1 MFVGYARVSTKD
13 QNLEGQI
20 AALREA
26 GCEEIYGGKYS
37 GIGKDNDDALAE
49 LIRFVRKHD
58 TVVVTRLD
66 RLGRSLKSIIN
77 TIDEITQKGAT
88 IKSLDGVLNTDS
100 SSSMAKA
107 MVNLLGVFAQLE
119 RDLIADRTSEGQ
131 QRAKALGK
139 HIGRPSKLSLADVK
153 QIKKALSD
161 GVSVSELARKYE
173 VSRPTISKF
182 KSKQESTYGST

>member
-1 MFVGYARVSTKD
+1 MLVGYARVSTKD
-13 QNLEGQI
+13 QNLEAQI
-20 AALREA
+20 TALREA

-37 GIGKDNDDALAE
+37 GVGKDSDDALAE
-49 LIRFVRKHD
+49 LVRFVRKRD

-88 IKSLDGVLNTDS
+88 LKSLDGVLNTDS
-100 SSSMAKA
+100 GTPMAKA

-139 HIGRPSKLSLADVK
+139 HIGRPSKLSPADVK
-153 QIKKALSD
+153 QIKKALAD

-182 KSKQESTYGST
+182 KSKQE